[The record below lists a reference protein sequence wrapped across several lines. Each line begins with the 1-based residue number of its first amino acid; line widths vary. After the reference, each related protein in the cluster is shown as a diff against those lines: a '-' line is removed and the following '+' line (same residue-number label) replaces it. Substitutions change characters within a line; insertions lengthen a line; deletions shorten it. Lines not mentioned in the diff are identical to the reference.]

1 MLCFLTL
8 AYAARETLITDLGPH
23 MVNLSVDNYIRIIP
37 KPENTLAFVTI
48 ENFPTD
54 NLTRAENPHYP
65 DVSWPL
71 QDIHGF
77 IAPSGTILLV
87 ESGNFTTPVTVW
99 ILPSNLCGPT
109 SRAFTTYQYLIVNW
123 EFETAR
129 NGTTCYFPTRQSS
142 SAKVEIIMR
151 HSRTL
156 HGKVFRIVNSSISPI
171 IETRGRMSADIGDT
185 PFFLQVEG
193 VDASSVFSYRV
204 EYSSNLPDMNCRDV
218 PMVSMI
224 ASGDWSS
231 NEAEF
236 TEGIVCSSE
245 EFMLAVTVLQWVCVT
260 GFVLLLAFFIF
271 WGLAKLVEKIYGW
284 ISVKCPRQRR
294 GMYDS
299 GSLFETGNFQRLLLE
314 TTPL

>member
-1 MLCFLTL
+1 MLCLLPL
-8 AYAARETLITDLGPH
+8 AYAATETLVTDLGPH
-23 MVNLSVDNYIRIIP
+23 TVNLSVDNYIRIIP

-65 DVSWPL
+65 DVSWSL

-77 IAPSGTILLV
+77 IAPSGTILRV
-87 ESGNFTTPVTVW
+87 DSGNFTTPVTIW
-99 ILPSNLCGPT
+99 ILPSNLCGPN

-123 EFETAR
+123 EFEAAR

-142 SAKVEIIMR
+142 SAKVEITMR
-151 HSRTL
+151 HSQTL
-156 HGKVFRIVNSSISPI
+156 HGKVFRTSNSSISPI
-171 IETRGRMSADIGDT
+171 IETQGRMNADIGDV
-185 PFFLQVEG
+185 PFFLQVDG

-204 EYSSNLPDMNCRDV
+204 EYSSNLPDMKCRDV
-218 PMVSMI
+218 PMASMT
-224 ASGDWSS
+224 ASGDWIS

-245 EFMLAVTVLQWVCVT
+245 EYMLVVTVLEWVCVT

-271 WGLAKLVEKIYGW
+271 WGLAKLVEKIYKW
-284 ISVKCPRQRR
+284 ISVKCPRQKR
-294 GMYDS
+294 GYDS
-299 GSLFETGNFQRLLLE
+299 VSLDESGNFQRSLLE
-314 TTPL
+314 SML